1 MLLWLWCRLAAT
13 ALIGPLAWKLSYA
26 VGVALKRQKDKKKK
40 KKKVCEP
47 KYQIMMKNSNAK
59 KVNQINK
66 YNQTLNPHEKINT
79 QSLTKTLIY
88 LGDLKR

>member
-1 MLLWLWCRLAAT
+1 
-13 ALIGPLAWKLSYA
+13 
-26 VGVALKRQKDKKKK
+26 
-40 KKKVCEP
+40 
-47 KYQIMMKNSNAK
+47 MKNSNAK